1 MANDKD
7 DLRIGDSDRELV
19 SRLLKSAVEEGRLTL
34 VEYDG
39 RLQRIHSAK
48 TVGDLTPI
56 FQDLVASGNRRNFS
70 EHGSAPSKSYA
81 AKSRAKTGTPA
92 WIKWMWFGW
101 AVPVTLCVV
110 IWLILVVTELE
121 LQYFWPIW
129 VAGPLGAVIGSVT
142 VMERW
147 MIRPVLLERDARRN
161 DGEEFSRS

>member
-7 DLRIGDSDRELV
+7 DLRIGDSDRELA

-39 RLQRIHSAK
+39 RLQDIHNAD

-56 FQDLVASGNRRNFS
+56 FEDLILTGNRLGLAER
-70 EHGSAPSKSYA
+70 GGA
-81 AKSRAKTGTPA
+81 ARQHAGEKNRPKFGTPA

-101 AVPVTLCVV
+101 AVPVALSVV

-129 VAGPLGAVIGSVT
+129 LAGPLGAVIGSVT
-142 VMERW
+142 LMERW
-147 MIRPVLLERDARRN
+147 MIRPVLRERDARRS
-161 DGEEFSRS
+161 DVDEFSRD